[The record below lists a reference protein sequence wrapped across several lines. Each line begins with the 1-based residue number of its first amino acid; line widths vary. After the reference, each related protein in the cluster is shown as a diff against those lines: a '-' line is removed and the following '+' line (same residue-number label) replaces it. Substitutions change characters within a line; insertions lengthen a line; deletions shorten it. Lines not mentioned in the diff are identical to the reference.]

1 MKHRRRLPG
10 ICLALASLFIAGAA
24 RAAENVKVD
33 VCVYGGTSAGVIAA
47 AAVAKEGK
55 SVILVEQSRHLGG
68 LSSGG
73 LGKTDFGNKAV
84 IGGMSR
90 QFYKRLGQHYG
101 KDEVW
106 TFEPSAAEK
115 LFNDICAENHVRVL
129 LDHRLASV
137 EKQGTRITRIVLDH
151 APADAYNAPGPVT
164 EPAAVTVQ
172 AAVFIDCGYEGD
184 LMAKAGVKYAVG
196 RESVAQYGESLNGIR
211 AVTPQHQFKVKVD
224 PYNKPGDPSSG
235 LIPLIQSGDGG
246 KPGDGDHRVQAYN
259 FRICVTNVQAD
270 QASFTPPPNYDP
282 KTYELLARLVE
293 AMPEKTIRLGAFLN
307 VDIMS
312 DGHKTDINN
321 NGPVSTDYIGMS
333 YDYPD
338 ADYAT
343 RAKIWHDHRDYA
355 QGFFYFLSTSDR
367 LPEKLRAELNKWGIA
382 KDEFRDTGG
391 WPHQMYVREARRMIG
406 RHVVTQ
412 ADCEHKV
419 VADDSVGMGAYNM
432 DSHNC
437 QRFVKDGAAI
447 NEGDVQVGPKGPYP
461 VGYQSITPRE
471 DECDNLIV
479 PVCLSA
485 THIAYGSIRMEPV
498 FMALGESSA
507 YAACMAVDAKAP
519 VQQIDYARLRE
530 RLLKAGQVLEFKK
543 K

>member
-1 MKHRRRLPG
+1 MNPRCIL
-10 ICLALASLFIAGAA
+10 IALCSLAVVTAAS
-24 RAAENVKVD
+24 AAENVKVD

-55 SVILVEQSRHLGG
+55 SVILIEQGRHLGG
-68 LSSGG
+68 LTSGG

-90 QFYKRLGQHYG
+90 EFYKRLGKHYD
-101 KDEVW
+101 KPEVW
-106 TFEPSAAEK
+106 TFEPSVAEK
-115 LFNDICAENHVRVL
+115 LFNDIVAENKIRVL
-129 LDHRLASV
+129 LNHRLASV
-137 EKQGTRITRIVLDH
+137 EKQGARIAKIILDH
-151 APADAYNAPGPVT
+151 APADDYNAPGAVT
-164 EPAAVTVQ
+164 EAGAVTVE

-184 LMAKAGVKYAVG
+184 LMAKAGVKYTVG
-196 RESVAQYGESLNGIR
+196 RESVARYGETLNGIR
-211 AVTPQHQFKVKVD
+211 AKTPQHQFKVKVD
-224 PYNKPGDPSSG
+224 PYIKPSDPASG
-235 LIPLIQSGDGG
+235 LLPLIQTGDGG
-246 KPGDGDHRVQAYN
+246 KPGDGDKSVQAYN
-259 FRICVTNVQAD
+259 FRICVTNVKENQ
-270 QASFTPPPNYDP
+270 SPFTPPPGYDL
-282 KTYELLARLVE
+282 KQFELLARLVE
-293 AMPEKTIRLGAFLN
+293 AMPKQPGGKFSLSNFLKI
-307 VDIMS
+307 DMMA

-321 NGPVSTDYIGMS
+321 NGAVSTDYIGMN

-338 ADYAT
+338 GDYAT
-343 RAKIWHDHRDYA
+343 RAKIWRENRDYN
-355 QGFFYFLSTSDR
+355 QGLFYFLSTSPR
-367 LPEKLRAELNKWGIA
+367 LPENLRQQMNKWGLA
-382 KDEFRDTGG
+382 KDEFVDTQG

-412 ADCEHKV
+412 ADCEHKTE
-419 VADDSVGMGAYNM
+419 AQDSIGMGAYNM

-461 VGYQSITPRE
+461 VGYQSITPKE

-507 YAACMAVDAKAP
+507 DAACMAIDQKTT
-519 VQQIDYARLRE
+519 VQKIDYPKLRE
-530 RLLKAGQVLEFKK
+530 KLLAAGQVLEFKK